1 MGQFLFFSLFVS
13 FFIGDPQS
21 SYSKARAFIVVV
33 VVFLLGTFLKQVFLA
48 VKTDFSSSFCDLQAN
63 ECFNGLYHRIPLTS
77 RCLLVFV
84 TSLDQ
89 WRLSIFYV

>member
-33 VVFLLGTFLKQVFLA
+33 VVFLLGTFLKQVF
-48 VKTDFSSSFCDLQAN
+48 
-63 ECFNGLYHRIPLTS
+63 
-77 RCLLVFV
+77 
-84 TSLDQ
+84 
-89 WRLSIFYV
+89 